1 MLKEKYGID
10 QLGVNL
16 ATLRVGHSHV
26 WKGLYESLGKVQK
39 GASTTTKNM
48 NNDVFFLDIF

>member
-16 ATLRVGHSHV
+16 ATLRVGLSHV
-26 WKGLYESLGKVQK
+26 WKGLYESLGNVQK
-39 GASTTTKNM
+39 GASWILGDGKS
-48 NNDVFFLDIF
+48 VHF